1 MKKLF
6 WVIVVIGLLA
16 YLSRVWTAEY
26 CKDVVKESNLTG
38 SEATA
43 KYEECLVGYIE
54 KEGLL
59 KF

>member
-16 YLSRVWTAEY
+16 YLSQVWTAGY
-26 CKDVVKESNLTG
+26 CEDVVKELNLTG

-43 KYEECLVGYIE
+43 KYEECL
-54 KEGLL
+54 KW
-59 KF
+59 